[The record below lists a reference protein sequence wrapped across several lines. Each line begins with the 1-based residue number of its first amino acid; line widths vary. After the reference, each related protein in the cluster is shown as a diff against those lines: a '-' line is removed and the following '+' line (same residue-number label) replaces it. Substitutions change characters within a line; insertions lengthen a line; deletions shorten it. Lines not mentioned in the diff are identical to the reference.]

1 MMSPMEREEVV
12 SRITALTEEQMEIAV
27 KILPDNLL
35 WNELIRRYYD
45 NQDGIKRVKEA
56 LTLPTQALP

>member
-1 MMSPMEREEVV
+1 MEREEVV

-27 KILPDNLL
+27 KILPDTLL

>member
-27 KILPDNLL
+27 KMLPDTLL

>member
-27 KILPDNLL
+27 KILPDTLL

-56 LTLPTQALP
+56 LTLPTSVLP

>member
-27 KILPDNLL
+27 KMLPDTLL
-35 WNELIRRYYD
+35 WNELIMRYYD

>member
-27 KILPDNLL
+27 KMLPDNLL

-45 NQDGIKRVKEA
+45 NQDRIKRVKEA

>member
-27 KILPDNLL
+27 KMLPDNLL

>member
-27 KILPDNLL
+27 KILPDTLL